1 MESSD
6 PRPGEPPGRRRSPN
20 PADRAALVLALAL
33 ALAVFLIG
41 LAIVIN
47 VAQGHNPNPTLG
59 ENTTQVLTAT
69 IGGIIGILGS
79 YLGRRGRDGD

>member
-1 MESSD
+1 MASSD
-6 PRPGEPPGRRRSPN
+6 PTPGPPPGPPRSPRR
-20 PADRAALVLALAL
+20 PDDVVALVLAAAL
-33 ALAVFLIG
+33 TIAVTLIG

-69 IGGIIGILGS
+69 VGGIIGILGT
-79 YLGRRGRDGD
+79 YLGGHRSRD

>member
-1 MESSD
+1 
-6 PRPGEPPGRRRSPN
+6 
-20 PADRAALVLALAL
+20 VT
-33 ALAVFLIG
+33 LIG

-69 IGGIIGILGS
+69 IGGIIGMLGVYIGHHS
-79 YLGRRGRDGD
+79 R